1 MKYKRIIFISLLLSL
16 ISLMCLNAISQEL
29 ELPFLMDFAQLK
41 LEVINT
47 EVVDQISSSSFGRDD
62 TTLSAKEGYKL
73 VVVTLK
79 GIVTHPCKIAIETRE
94 FSAIYEEETTN
105 NKGEKETSLDVI
117 VSDAVATGDS
127 WSIPPV
133 GARAFTVCPIKEPG
147 SIILKVAFTLPE
159 KITNFFVRYPALA
172 KGKATIPELPT
183 TITTLPDLP
192 TTIPMPTIPDITI
205 PEMPNHEMPLTPE

>member
-29 ELPFLMDFAQLK
+29 PFLMDLAKLK
-41 LEVINT
+41 LEVTNT

-62 TTLSAKEGYKL
+62 TTISAKEGYKL

-79 GIVTHPCKIAIETRE
+79 GIVLHPCIITIAARE

-105 NKGEKETSLDVI
+105 NKGEKETRLSVKL
-117 VSDAVATGDS
+117 SDAIARDDS
-127 WSIPPV
+127 WSIFQV
-133 GARAFTVCPIKEPG
+133 AFSETTTCYIKEPG
-147 SIILKVAFTLPE
+147 PIILKVAFILPE

-172 KGKATIPELPT
+172 KGKAAISAQAGE
-183 TITTLPDLP
+183 
-192 TTIPMPTIPDITI
+192 
-205 PEMPNHEMPLTPE
+205 

>member
-29 ELPFLMDFAQLK
+29 PFLMDLAKLK
-41 LEVINT
+41 LEVTNT

-62 TTLSAKEGYKL
+62 TTISAKEGYKL

-79 GIVTHPCKIAIETRE
+79 GIVLHPCIITIAARE

-105 NKGEKETSLDVI
+105 NKGEKETRPYVM
-117 VSDAVATGDS
+117 VSDAVAIGDQ
-127 WSIPPV
+127 WAIPSV
-133 GARAFTVCPIKEPG
+133 GSRVTTTYYIKEPG
-147 SIILKVAFTLPE
+147 PIIIKVAFMLPE

-172 KGKATIPELPT
+172 KGKATISAQAGE
-183 TITTLPDLP
+183 
-192 TTIPMPTIPDITI
+192 
-205 PEMPNHEMPLTPE
+205 